1 MASSYVDQLLAISR
15 RIAGG
20 EIPAHQH
27 NECFTAGAFDLLVVH
42 ARGAEAFQLLTDLC
56 ARFPAERDAGGDLSG
71 YYNLLAQVARQT
83 ATTEMPQGMSQVIS
97 AFPKL
102 SNELREWYRAA

>member
-1 MASSYVDQLLAISR
+1 LASSYLDQLLTISR
-15 RIAGG
+15 RIADG
-20 EIPAHQH
+20 EIPAHEH

-56 ARFPAERDAGGDLSG
+56 ARFPAERDVGGNLSG

-83 ATTEMPQGMSQVIS
+83 GTTEMPQGMTQVMS
-97 AFPKL
+97 ACPEL
-102 SNELREWYRAA
+102 SSELREWYRAA